1 VDTVNN
7 GLNTNLYW
15 QPEKTGVSDGSNQ
28 TLSQE
33 DFFSLLTE
41 QLANQDPTK
50 PVDNDQMVAQM
61 TSFTMADGIEQL
73 NDKFSDF
80 ATSMTSNQALQASS
94 LIGQEVLLQGDIG
107 YISAEGQNVSGVVIA
122 DQSVQNL
129 EITIENE
136 TGEIIKSINV
146 GTQAAGNIEFNWDG
160 TDANGNNMP
169 VGNYVVRAQ
178 GNVAGESIVLPTA
191 INRHVDSVSLAASSQ
206 GIILNLDG
214 DVSVTLN
221 DVFQHSVK
229 WRLSSTKRLRYNS
242 KQHC

>member
-1 VDTVNN
+1 
-7 GLNTNLYW
+7 
-15 QPEKTGVSDGSNQ
+15 
-28 TLSQE
+28 
-33 DFFSLLTE
+33 
-41 QLANQDPTK
+41 
-50 PVDNDQMVAQM
+50 M

-107 YISAEGQNVSGVVIA
+107 HISAEGQDVSGVVIA
-122 DQSVQNL
+122 EQSVQGL
-129 EITIENE
+129 EITIESE

-160 TDANGNNMP
+160 TDADGNNMP

-178 GNVAGESIVLPTA
+178 GKVAGESIVLPTA

-214 DVSVTLN
+214 DVSVTLK
-221 DVFQHSVK
+221 DVIQIGG
-229 WRLSSTKRLRYNS
+229 
-242 KQHC
+242 

>member
-221 DVFQHSVK
+221 DVIQIGG
-229 WRLSSTKRLRYNS
+229 
-242 KQHC
+242 

>member
-15 QPEKTGVSDGSNQ
+15 QPEKTEVSDGSNQ
-28 TLSQE
+28 TLSQK

-94 LIGQEVLLQGDIG
+94 LIGQKVLLQGDIG
-107 YISAEGQNVSGVVIA
+107 YMSSEGQNLSGVVIA
-122 DQSVQNL
+122 NQSVQGL

-146 GTQAAGNIEFNWDG
+146 GTQPAGNIEFNWDG

-191 INRHVDSVSLAASSQ
+191 INRHVDSVSLAASNQ

-221 DVFQHSVK
+221 DVIQIGG
-229 WRLSSTKRLRYNS
+229 
-242 KQHC
+242 

>member
-7 GLNTNLYW
+7 GLNSSLYW
-15 QPEKTGVSDGSNQ
+15 QPETRKVSDASNQ

-50 PVDNDQMVAQM
+50 PVDNDQMVSQM

-73 NDKFSDF
+73 NSKFSDF

-107 YISAEGQNVSGVVIA
+107 YVSAEGQGISGVVIA
-122 DQSVQNL
+122 ERSVQGLN
-129 EITIENE
+129 ITVENE
-136 TGEIIKSINV
+136 MGEVIKTISA
-146 GTQAAGNIEFNWDG
+146 GTQTAGNVEFNWDG
-160 TDANGNNMP
+160 TDASGNAMP
-169 VGNYVVRAQ
+169 PGNYLVRAQ
-178 GNVAGESIVLPTA
+178 GDVGGESMVLPTA
-191 INRHVDSVSLAASSQ
+191 IIRHVDSVSLAASSQ

-214 DVSVTLN
+214 DVSVTLK
-221 DVFQHSVK
+221 DVIQIGG
-229 WRLSSTKRLRYNS
+229 
-242 KQHC
+242 

>member
-1 VDTVNN
+1 MDTINN
-7 GLNTNLYW
+7 GLNSSLYW
-15 QPEKTGVSDGSNQ
+15 QPETNKVADNSNQ

-73 NDKFSDF
+73 NSKFSDF

-107 YISAEGQNVSGVVIA
+107 YVSSEGKGISGVVIA
-122 DQSVQNL
+122 EQNVRSL

-136 TGEIIKSINV
+136 IGEVVKTINAGSQTGGNV
-146 GTQAAGNIEFNWDG
+146 EFNWDG
-160 TDANGNNMP
+160 TDASGNTMP
-169 VGNYVVRAQ
+169 AGNYLVRAQ
-178 GNVAGESIVLPTA
+178 GDVGGESIVLPTA

-214 DVSVTLN
+214 DVSVTLK
-221 DVFQHSVK
+221 DVIQIGG
-229 WRLSSTKRLRYNS
+229 
-242 KQHC
+242 